1 MEEKK
6 HSVILEDRKRLMIS
20 SCEEVISFN
29 ENEIVLCTNSATMI
43 IKGNSLKVREVS
55 GESGDVV
62 IEGESIDSVV
72 DTKGVK
78 SKKEGLIGRIIK

>member
-6 HSVILEDRKRLMIS
+6 HSVVMEERKKLMIS

-29 ENEIVLCTNSATMI
+29 ENEIVLCAGSSTMV
-43 IKGNSLKVREVS
+43 IKGAYLKVREVS

-62 IEGESIDSVV
+62 IEGESIDSLVY
-72 DTKGVK
+72 TKGVK
-78 SKKEGLIGRIIK
+78 GKKEGIVRRMLK